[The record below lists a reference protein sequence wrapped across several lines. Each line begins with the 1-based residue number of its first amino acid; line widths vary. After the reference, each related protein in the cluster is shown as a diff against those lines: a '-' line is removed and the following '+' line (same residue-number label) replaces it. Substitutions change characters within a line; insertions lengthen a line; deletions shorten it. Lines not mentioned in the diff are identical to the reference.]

1 MEFSYQWFI
10 FSKPI
15 FRTFWSVPSLA
26 LSPQPPCKALASR
39 PLGPSTPRYG
49 FRTLYGFHTEDCSA
63 WKAGEKKN
71 RILFP
76 LSVWNPSPIE
86 HLAIYCSFPPVVSC
100 FFFFFPYRCLVLSRQ
115 TLTHH
120 AQDKVWW
127 LLRACAVTSSSWSG
141 SSISGASSAHLHGE
155 AMWGRGRQV
164 FPGSGCLPQTQSPPL
179 GMQDSRPQTV
189 IPLVKKV
196 PFKMGLW
203 RRKRGL
209 MSKL

>member
-1 MEFSYQWFI
+1 MCLPLRFLLSHLA
-10 FSKPI
+10 KHLPL
-15 FRTFWSVPSLA
+15 VPCA
-26 LSPQPPCKALASR
+26 PA
-39 PLGPSTPRYG
+39 PLC
-49 FRTLYGFHTEDCSA
+49 TLYGFHAEDCSA
-63 WKAGEKKN
+63 QNAGEKRN

-86 HLAIYCSFPPVVSC
+86 HLAIYCSFPPVVVVVV
-100 FFFFFPYRCLVLSRQ
+100 FYRCLILSRQ

-127 LLRACAVTSSSWSG
+127 LPRVCAVTSSNWCG
-141 SSISGASSAHLHGE
+141 SSISGASSARLHVE
-155 AMWGRGRQV
+155 AMWGRGRQL
-164 FPGSGCLPQTQSPPL
+164 FPGSGCRPQTQSPPL
-179 GMQDSRPQTV
+179 GMQDSRPRTV

>member
-39 PLGPSTPRYG
+39 PLGPSTPLYG

-63 WKAGEKKN
+63 RKAGEKKN

-100 FFFFFPYRCLVLSRQ
+100 FFFFFPTDVSYWAGRPSLTTHKTRYGDFRGSGLSLAAAGVEAAFLGRHQPIFTGRRCGGGV
-115 TLTHH
+115 
-120 AQDKVWW
+120 
-127 LLRACAVTSSSWSG
+127 
-141 SSISGASSAHLHGE
+141 
-155 AMWGRGRQV
+155 QV

-179 GMQDSRPQTV
+179 GTQDSRPRTV
-189 IPLVKKV
+189 IPLVRKV